1 MHAHQAPHSLSRRT
15 ALRLAAALAAT
26 PWLRPSGAQDKAP
39 HWRRAAPASLARQEL
54 YPEVLG
60 GRIYVAGGLLSP
72 NTGYSAHLE
81 AYDPAT
87 DRWMRLATL
96 PEARHHIA
104 LAAVGDELHAV
115 GGFSGGFPNWQA
127 QASCYVY
134 TPADNR
140 WRPGVDLPAPN
151 AEGVVAALGGKVYVV
166 GGRVLA
172 SADARHFNAHVD
184 TARGLVFDPASAR
197 WSAIAEA
204 PTARNSAASAVID
217 GLLYVLG
224 GRQALPQPD
233 GTLRQVNV
241 AQLEVYDPVN
251 DRWSTRAPMP
261 QAQGGLAAAAQVA
274 GSTCLAASSGCPSRR
289 CSPTAGCTNRAPTDG
304 PPCRPCPRPAMAW
317 AQRRWE
323 TAFTCSEAA
332 RAWAAMPPRTCT
344 KSWCWL
350 SARPMLDRQRNGAR
364 PPPGRFAGSR
374 FRSTLRAC
382 APAPAPGRHASR

>member
-1 MHAHQAPHSLSRRT
+1 MSRRT
-15 ALRLAAALAAT
+15 ALRLAAALGAT

-134 TPADNR
+134 TPAENR

-151 AEGVVAALGGKVYVV
+151 AEGVVAAMGGKVYVV
-166 GGRVLA
+166 GGRVRA

-184 TARGLVFDPASAR
+184 TAGGLVFDPASAR

-217 GLLYVLG
+217 GLLYVVG

-241 AQLEVYDPVN
+241 PQLEVYDPVN

-261 QAQGGLAAAAQVA
+261 QAQGGLAAAA
-274 GSTCLAASSGCPSRR
+274 SGGRLYVFGGEQWVPEQKVFADCWVYEP
-289 CSPTAGCTNRAPTDG
+289 GTNRWSALPPLPT
-304 PPCRPCPRPAMAW
+304 PRHGLG
-317 AQRRWE
+317 
-323 TAFTCSEAA
+323 AA
-332 RAWAAMPPRTCT
+332 ALGDRIHVFGGGTRVGGDAATDVHEV
-344 KSWCWL
+344 L
-350 SARPMLDRQRNGAR
+350 VLA
-364 PPPGRFAGSR
+364 
-374 FRSTLRAC
+374 
-382 APAPAPGRHASR
+382 